1 MSAKQFRR
9 YLEVTGRLK
18 ADDEKLRAG
27 LSLPSDDETDEEEPP
42 RGNRFALLE
51 EEDDGVGNSDD
62 EEGLTKAN
70 ESENEGNSHSPIA
83 NKVDSK
89 KGPKRSRKKKAGKE
103 NCSSDTDSLVANFT
117 RDVTVPTDVIYDG
130 TTEELFER
138 DIFKVDVRLF
148 NYENELRLILG
159 QRPIGYTSRD
169 HRRPPKGIIVK
180 KKADWP
186 KIKNVGI
193 TMELDRIEG
202 EVKYYKFVHNAH
214 YKELQLEFW
223 NATNTVNEET
233 ILAILRECHYHL
245 DSLIVMADIMSSRD
259 EHRAARDL
267 IERGIFCCESLLD
280 ARFRLTDFN
289 DRLDYDEFENRA
301 FFLLLHRHMRVLI
314 DRGLSNA
321 AFNVAKLLYHL
332 DPASDPLAI
341 LLVIDTLAIRANQ
354 PHVVLQIYESL
365 KVLRCLQQLPNF
377 AYSVALAHF
386 QISLKSED
394 RSLADEALASAIRH
408 FPTVVL
414 KLLDRMNVQPD
425 ADLSNN
431 VRMGA
436 LYHERQSEGLRLLIS
451 IYVDHSHDLWR
462 ESAVLRWFEEVTAAT
477 MSTFHVYEDE
487 MLEWE
492 KLRCNG
498 YSGTPA
504 NVRRHAVLWD
514 LAPNPNS
521 LLTDPIP
528 PALSRSGYELVTR
541 QGPVPSSGSFFGNL
555 IQSLVPDPDQAERI
569 GEVVGEIANMARQY
583 IYRNNASEEDHRRP
597 NDPQ

>member
-18 ADDEKLRAG
+18 TEDEILRAG
-27 LSLPSDDETDEEEPP
+27 LSLPSDDEPEEEEP
-42 RGNRFALLE
+42 RTGNRFALLE
-51 EEDDGVGNSDD
+51 EEDESVKNSDD
-62 EEGLTKAN
+62 EARSTKAN
-70 ESENEGNSHSPIA
+70 KSDNEGTRQSPIV
-83 NKVDSK
+83 NEVDSK
-89 KGPKRSRKKKAGKE
+89 KEEKRNKKKKKRGNE
-103 NCSSDTDSLVANFT
+103 NWSSDTDSLMVNFM
-117 RDVTVPTDVIYDG
+117 RDVAVSTDVLHDG

-148 NYENELRLILG
+148 NYENELRQILG

-193 TMELDRIEG
+193 TMELDRTEG

-214 YKELQLEFW
+214 YRQLQREFW
-223 NATNTVNEET
+223 NAANTLNEEA

-245 DSLIVMADIMSSRD
+245 DSLLVMADVMSNQD
-259 EHRAARDL
+259 EHRTARDL

-301 FFLLLHRHMRVLI
+301 FFLLLHRHMRILI

-354 PHVVLQIYESL
+354 PHVVLQIYEAL

-377 AYSVALAHF
+377 AYSIALAHF
-386 QISLKSED
+386 QISLKSGD

-425 ADLSNN
+425 AALSNN
-431 VRMGA
+431 FRMGA
-436 LYHERQSEGLRLLIS
+436 VYHERQSEGLRLLIS

-462 ESAVLRWFEEVTAAT
+462 ESAVLEWCEEVTAAT

-487 MLEWE
+487 MLAWE
-492 KLRCNG
+492 KLYARCNG

-521 LLTDPIP
+521 LLTDPVP
-528 PALSRSGYELVTR
+528 PALSRSGYEPVPR
-541 QGPVPSSGSFFGNL
+541 QGPAQSSGSFFGNL
-555 IQSLVPDPDQAERI
+555 IQSLVPDLDQAN
-569 GEVVGEIANMARQY
+569 VGFINSNISTSENIA
-583 IYRNNASEEDHRRP
+583 HK
-597 NDPQ
+597 